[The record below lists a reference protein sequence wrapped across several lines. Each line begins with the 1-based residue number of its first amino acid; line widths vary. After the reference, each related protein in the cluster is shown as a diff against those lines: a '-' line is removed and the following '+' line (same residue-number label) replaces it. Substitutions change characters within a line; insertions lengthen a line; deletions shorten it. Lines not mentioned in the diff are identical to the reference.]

1 MLIFIYYYAW
11 LCVPCREDTTQTGHV
26 LGPAQQLSKQA
37 TPERDLSP
45 VACTIIRLIMHATL
59 VWSSVCVK
67 VRTVI
72 FTLDILVVSYIRRV
86 QVSYSM

>member
-1 MLIFIYYYAW
+1 MNIEGNVECFYLSLYIAVDVF
-11 LCVPCREDTTQTGHV
+11 VPYREDTTQTGHI
-26 LGPAQQLSKQA
+26 LGPVQHLSKQA

-67 VRTVI
+67 VGIVLVL
-72 FTLDILVVSYIRRV
+72 TLESDI
-86 QVSYSM
+86 